1 MAQLLF
7 NTKFT
12 TKMHD
17 IDAAGIVFFA
27 RFFYYAHDAYEQYL
41 SSRQQS
47 ISRLMQT
54 RILLPIIHSE
64 ADFKAPVTLNENI
77 EIELCLR
84 EKRARSFSLEY
95 RFINSQAE
103 IIAIVRTIHVCM
115 DSKLGKKVNLPVKL
129 FD

>member
-7 NTKFT
+7 NTEFT
-12 TKMHD
+12 AKMHD

-41 SSRQQS
+41 SSQQHS
-47 ISRLMQT
+47 IAKFMQSG
-54 RILLPIIHSE
+54 ILLPIIHSE
-64 ADFKAPVTLNENI
+64 ADFKAPLVLNEAI
-77 EIELCLR
+77 EIKLFLK

-95 RFINSQAE
+95 HFINSDAE
-103 IIAIVRTIHVCM
+103 IKAIVQTVHVCM
-115 DSKLGKKVNLPVKL
+115 DHKRGKKCNLPVRL